1 MQKRVITPYPGAP
14 DLSVY
19 EDEDLDSAFSP
30 KPEAELDHSC
40 RYTIFSISML
50 TLLSFRILCKN
61 YNNIIALFMWVQTRK
76 SKTVTT

>member
-1 MQKRVITPYPGAP
+1 MIGFFFSQIPAMQKRVITPYPDAP

-40 RYTIFSISML
+40 RYT
-50 TLLSFRILCKN
+50 N
-61 YNNIIALFMWVQTRK
+61 
-76 SKTVTT
+76 TT

>member
-14 DLSVY
+14 DLSMY

-40 RYTIFSISML
+40 RYTTMFSISMC
-50 TLLSFRILCKN
+50 TLSFFIFYL
-61 YNNIIALFMWVQTRK
+61 APL
-76 SKTVTT
+76 KTT